1 MSRIATLPLPVLVS
15 HTTSFYFWRYL
26 FEPKELPVPKIL
38 IIDDDELICEMI
50 ASSLQLEG
58 FETICALDGHE
69 GIEAARKH
77 SPDLIICDVMM
88 PNLDGFATLRRVRQ
102 DPATATTPFIF
113 LTGQTTK
120 SDMRQGMELGADD
133 FLAKPVMVSELIAA
147 IRTRLQKKQLA
158 HKETERKLDELRVD
172 LSLSLPHEIRTPLA
186 GIIGFA
192 EVLRDDNPSLKPEE
206 ISDMAKIILKSAT
219 RLGHLVENFLAY
231 AQLQILSANPNKTSF
246 VGREA
251 SVILKR
257 HIEEVAGKKAHEYD
271 RPHDLHLSLEAE
283 QAAISTQSMKRI
295 FEELIDNAL
304 KFSKPGTPIDVTTQQ
319 TDALFILTVRD
330 HGVGM
335 DVKHIAEIGAYKQFD
350 RKRYEQQGSGLGLAI
365 AKQTIELCGGRFSIE
380 SEVGKGTTVTLELPR
395 VGKP

>member
-1 MSRIATLPLPVLVS
+1 MA
-15 HTTSFYFWRYL
+15 
-26 FEPKELPVPKIL
+26 VPKIL
-38 IIDDDELICEMI
+38 VIDDDELVCEMI
-50 ASSLQLEG
+50 SSTLQMEG
-58 FETICALDGHE
+58 FETIRAMDGHE

-88 PNLDGFATLRRVRQ
+88 PKLDGFATLRKIRE

-133 FLAKPVMVSELIAA
+133 FLAKPVMVGELIAT
-147 IRTRLQKKQLA
+147 IRTRLQKKELA
-158 HKETERKLDELRVD
+158 HKETERKLDELRVN

-186 GIIGFA
+186 GIIGFG
-192 EVLRDDNPSLKPEE
+192 EILRDDNTSLKPEE

-219 RLGHLVENFLAY
+219 RLGHLVENFLTY
-231 AQLQILSANPNKTSF
+231 AQLQILSANPTKTSF
-246 VGREA
+246 AGKEA

-257 HIEEVAGKKAHEYD
+257 HIEEVAGKKAHEYE
-271 RPHDLHLSLEAE
+271 RLHDLHLSLDAE
-283 QAAISTQSMKRI
+283 EAAISTQSMKRI

-304 KFSKPGTPIDVTTQQ
+304 KFSKPGTPIDVAARQ
-319 TDALFILTVRD
+319 TDDLFILAVRD

-350 RKRYEQQGSGLGLAI
+350 RKRHEQQGSGLGLAI
-365 AKQTIELCGGRFSIE
+365 AKQIVELYGGRFSIE

>member
-1 MSRIATLPLPVLVS
+1 MA
-15 HTTSFYFWRYL
+15 
-26 FEPKELPVPKIL
+26 VPKIL
-38 IIDDDELICEMI
+38 VIDDDALVCELIT
-50 ASSLQLEG
+50 STLQLEG
-58 FETICALDGHE
+58 FETIWVRDGHE

-77 SPDLIICDVMM
+77 SPDLIICDVIM
-88 PNLDGFATLRRVRQ
+88 PNLDGFATLRRIRQ

-133 FLAKPVMVSELIAA
+133 FLAKPFMASELIAA
-147 IRTRLQKKQLA
+147 IRTRLQKKELA
-158 HKETERKLDELRVD
+158 HKETERKLDELRVN

-192 EVLRDDNPSLKPEE
+192 EVLRDDNASLKPEE
-206 ISDMAKIILKSAT
+206 ISDMAKIILKSAA
-219 RLGHLVENFLAY
+219 RLGHLVESFLAY
-231 AQLQILSANPNKTSF
+231 AQLQILSASPNKTSF
-246 VGREA
+246 VGKEA
-251 SVILKR
+251 SVILKS
-257 HIEEVAGKKAHEYD
+257 HLEEVAGKKAHEYD
-271 RPHDLHLSLEAE
+271 RPNDLRLSLEAE
-283 QAAISTQSMKRI
+283 NAGISTQSMKRI

-304 KFSKPGTPIDVTTQQ
+304 KFSKPGTPIEVTTAQ
-319 TDALFILTVRD
+319 TDTLFILTLRD

-335 DVKHIAEIGAYKQFD
+335 DVKHIPEIGAYKQFD

-365 AKQTIELCGGRFSIE
+365 AKQTIELYGGRFSIE

>member
-1 MSRIATLPLPVLVS
+1 MGVS
-15 HTTSFYFWRYL
+15 YSPAEETCFSPSFLYIFKISSGRRKTS
-26 FEPKELPVPKIL
+26 VPKIL
-38 IIDDDELICEMI
+38 VIDDDELVCDMI
-50 ASSLQLEG
+50 ASTLQLEG
-58 FETICALDGHE
+58 FETIMALDGHK
-69 GIEAARKH
+69 GIEAAREH

-88 PNLDGFATLRRVRQ
+88 PNLDGFATLRKIRQ

-133 FLAKPVMVSELIAA
+133 FLAKPVMVNELISA
-147 IRTRLQKKQLA
+147 IRTRLQKKELA
-158 HKETERKLDELRVD
+158 HKETERKLDELRVN
-172 LSLSLPHEIRTPLA
+172 LTLSLPHEIRTPLA

-231 AQLQILSANPNKTSF
+231 AQLQILSANPGKTSL

-271 RPHDLHLSLEAE
+271 RPRDLQLSLAAE
-283 QAAISTQSMKRI
+283 EAAISTQSMRRI
-295 FEELIDNAL
+295 FEELIDNAF
-304 KFSKPGTPIDVTTQQ
+304 KFSKPGTPIDVAAQQ
-319 TDALFILTVRD
+319 TYDLFMLTVRD
-330 HGVGM
+330 RGVGM
-335 DVKHIAEIGAYKQFD
+335 DIKHIAEIGAYKQFD

-365 AKQTIELCGGRFSIE
+365 AKQTIELYGGRFSIE

-395 VGKP
+395 VGKQ